1 MGVFFCVCHPGLH
14 QSVRGPHHVCPDDEW
29 GQAVPTDKKTGDHQ
43 WPQGATR
50 SVLGTLVF
58 HWHRAHHHVYRC
70 STAEIWGRQTLH
82 LFFYVHSSVHTE
94 LIKKVLSL
102 DGKIK
107 SIANELYQQRSLL
120 VMGRGFHYAT
130 CLEGALVSWDWQS
143 SLTKTHKNIRCPK
156 KKSIN
161 YDEIRT

>member
-1 MGVFFCVCHPGLH
+1 MCTDAQPLKYQRNKHCIFFLNG
-14 QSVRGPHHVCPDDEW
+14 
-29 GQAVPTDKKTGDHQ
+29 
-43 WPQGATR
+43 
-50 SVLGTLVF
+50 
-58 HWHRAHHHVYRC
+58 
-70 STAEIWGRQTLH
+70 
-82 LFFYVHSSVHTE
+82 HSSVCTE

-143 SLTKTHKNIRCPK
+143 SLSANKQKHLLH
-156 KKSIN
+156 
-161 YDEIRT
+161 